1 MRVTHHDRKIRDVM
15 TSNPRTIEPSTT
27 VQEAA
32 KLMRDEDVGQIP
44 IVENGSV
51 SGIVTDRDIVLN
63 VVAEGVDPTSTPV
76 SQIASRDLITIDPE
90 QTLDEA
96 LRLMGQHQVRRL
108 PVCEEDGRLVGIVAQ
123 ADIAL
128 QSDDART
135 GEVVEEI
142 SR

>member
-1 MRVTHHDRKIRDVM
+1 MTHHDRKIRDVM
-15 TSNPRTIEPSTT
+15 TPNPRTIEPSTT

-32 KLMRDEDVGQIP
+32 KLMRDEDVGPIP

-63 VVAEGVDPTSTPV
+63 VVAEGKDASSTPV
-76 SQIASRDLITIDPE
+76 SEIASRDLITVDPD

-96 LRLMGQHQVRRL
+96 LRLMAQHQVRRL

-123 ADIAL
+123 ADVAR
-128 QSDDART
+128 QADDART
-135 GEVVEEI
+135 GEVVEQI
-142 SR
+142 SK